1 MWPCGSRPEP
11 NGARLRSQELAE
23 GSSPTVSPRLSF
35 KHIPCDASDCSR
47 GTDQLGKEAEGV
59 GLPASLSRSALVCSR
74 SSPLLPN
81 CVLRLSLCAQ
91 AFAGVLKLPKRLP
104 MCAQS
109 NSQHK
114 DSHLWSSANSQTILG
129 RRAALRCFA
138 ARCFLGIFW
147 VPGYFVGCMQM
158 QCRPAVSRVTELGPR
173 PCWDPRGSSCCPAQ
187 GFSHQRRRCHPA
199 QCPAIHTAPGSPP

>member
-1 MWPCGSRPEP
+1 MHRIATVAAGSTGE
-11 NGARLRSQELAE
+11 RS
-23 GSSPTVSPRLSF
+23 SS
-35 KHIPCDASDCSR
+35 
-47 GTDQLGKEAEGV
+47 GV

-74 SSPLLPN
+74 SSPLLPD

-114 DSHLWSSANSQTILG
+114 DSHLWSSANSKPST
-129 RRAALRCFA
+129 RREQRFA
-138 ARCFLGIFW
+138 ARCFLGTW
-147 VPGYFVGCMQM
+147 VFCGLGMQM

>member
-1 MWPCGSRPEP
+1 MRCIGLQQWQQGSTGE
-11 NGARLRSQELAE
+11 RS
-23 GSSPTVSPRLSF
+23 SS
-35 KHIPCDASDCSR
+35 
-47 GTDQLGKEAEGV
+47 GV

-114 DSHLWSSANSQTILG
+114 DSHLWSSANRQTIHEK
-129 RRAALRCFA
+129 RAAFRSSVFS
-138 ARCFLGIFW
+138 
-147 VPGYFVGCMQM
+147 GYFVGTWVFCVLGMQM